1 MRKLDFLHLVE
12 TIVYVN
18 ISLVIRRC
26 NLIFLIFV
34 VCWFSEVFAKDN
46 NSSKLSELQLAKR
59 DAKDFKNL
67 ASLIKPSVVVIES
80 VDRNGYEGGR
90 GTGFVVRE
98 NGVIATNFHVIGEH
112 RDFSIRFSD
121 GRTFRP
127 QSILA
132 IDRDRDLALVKIDA
146 QNLPVLQLGNSLDL
160 IPGQSILSIG
170 NPLGYEHSVSRGVI
184 AAIRELEFGD
194 GRNMVQVAIPI
205 EPGSSGSPAL
215 DLEGK
220 VVAILSIKSGGAM
233 GFGVPVNELKRL
245 LGETNPIPMSKWLT
259 IGTLDKLEWNPVMNG
274 SWKQRAGI
282 ISGLGLGNGFGGR
295 MLCLNQNKFPK
306 LPFEIEVEV
315 KLEDESGA
323 AGLVFHSDGK
333 DKHYGFYPT
342 NGSLRLTRFEGPN
355 VFSWTILETV
365 ESKAYLPNQWNK
377 IRVRL
382 EENGRMICSVN
393 GEVAIDIIDLEFD
406 QGRVGLCKFREPTAQ
421 FRFFRVSKRFPRSEV
436 TSTFSSRVKKLV
448 RPLTHHQELDAKGIH
463 DLVEMGKPTPQVL
476 RDHALELENK
486 AKKVKLLANE
496 VRERLVI
503 EELAISLAIEER
515 GAIDL
520 LKSALLIARLDN
532 ENFDLDSYLE
542 KADLLARK
550 IEKSFDQ
557 TSSKEEKL
565 LILINH
571 LFVEMGFHGSTLDY
585 HHRSNSYMN
594 EVMDDREGLPITL
607 SVLLIELANRLD
619 LPVSG
624 LGLPG
629 HFMAIYRDTFSDN
642 KSGKKKTT
650 ELLIDSFGGKIVSR
664 EEARRITGIDLKD
677 EDFQPVSNRDIITR
691 MLRNLIQSAE
701 REQDSIARLRYI
713 DAVLAIDP
721 DDRYTR
727 AMRAMIHYGEGRFT
741 DSLIDIDFLIKANP
755 EATELEPLKVLR
767 SRLIEQGASAP

>member
-1 MRKLDFLHLVE
+1 MNFSITLFQALAF
-12 TIVYVN
+12 
-18 ISLVIRRC
+18 
-26 NLIFLIFV
+26 FLIA
-34 VCWFSEVFAKDN
+34 VFAGNTFGKETET
-46 NSSKLSELQLAKR
+46 NSSKLSELELAKR

-90 GTGFVVRE
+90 GTGFVVQQD
-98 NGVIATNFHVIGEH
+98 GVIATNFHVIGEH

-132 IDRDRDLALVKIDA
+132 IDRDRDLALIKIDA
-146 QNLPVLQLGNSLDL
+146 KDLPTLQLGDSREL
-160 IPGQSILSIG
+160 IPGQAILSIG

-194 GRNMVQVAIPI
+194 GRPMVQVAIPI

-215 DLEGK
+215 NLDGQ

-233 GFGVPVNELKRL
+233 GFGVPVNELKKL
-245 LGETNPIPMSKWLT
+245 LGDTDPIPMQKWLT
-259 IGTLDKLEWNPVMNG
+259 IGTLDQLEWKPVMNG
-274 SWKQRAGI
+274 IWKQRAGI
-282 ISGLGLGNGFGGR
+282 ISGIGLGNGFGGR

-315 KLEDESGA
+315 QLENESGA

-355 VFSWTILETV
+355 VFSWTILKTIP
-365 ESKAYLPNQWNK
+365 SQAYKPNEWNR

-393 GEVAIDIIDLEFD
+393 NEVVIDLIDHGLER
-406 QGRVGLCKFREPTAQ
+406 GKVGLCKFREPTAR

-436 TSTFSSRVKKLV
+436 TPEFSNKIRKLV
-448 RPLTHHQELDAKGIH
+448 RPLIELESLGSAEIDQ
-463 DLVEMGKPTPQVL
+463 LVKMGKPTPQAL
-476 RDHALELENK
+476 RDHAMELERK
-486 AKKVKLLANE
+486 AKEIKRLAGE

-503 EELAISLAIEER
+503 EELAKSLRIEER
-515 GAIDL
+515 GSVDL
-520 LKSALLIARLDN
+520 LRSALLIARLDN

-542 KADLLARK
+542 KADLLAKK
-550 IEKSFDQ
+550 IEKSF
-557 TSSKEEKL
+557 TKSSTQEEKL
-565 LILINH
+565 LILVNQ
-571 LFVEMGFHGSTLDY
+571 LFNELGFHGSTLDY

-607 SVLLIELANRLD
+607 SVLLIEIANRLD

-629 HFMAIYRDTFSDN
+629 HFMAIYQEALPPK
-642 KSGKKKTT
+642 KSQKSKPK
-650 ELLIDSFGGKIVSR
+650 EFLIDSFGGKIVSR
-664 EEARRITGIDLKD
+664 EEASRITGIKLKD
-677 EDFQPVSNRDIITR
+677 EDFVPVSNRDIITR
-691 MLRNLIQSAE
+691 MLRNLVQSAE
-701 REQDSIARLRYI
+701 REEDKIARLRYV
-713 DAVLAIDP
+713 DAIIAIDP
-721 DDRYTR
+721 EDRYTR

-741 DSLIDIDFLIKANP
+741 KALKDIDFLINKNP
-755 EATELEPLKVLR
+755 NAPELEPLRVLR

>member
-1 MRKLDFLHLVE
+1 MITFRSVVTFSLLVSCVCITFGQDFE
-12 TIVYVN
+12 
-18 ISLVIRRC
+18 
-26 NLIFLIFV
+26 
-34 VCWFSEVFAKDN
+34 N
-46 NSSKLSELQLAKR
+46 NSSRLTELELAKR

-98 NGVIATNFHVIGEH
+98 DGVIATNFHVIGEH

-127 QSILA
+127 RSILA

-146 QNLPVLQLGNSLDL
+146 KKLPVLKLGNSRDL
-160 IPGQSILSIG
+160 IPGQAVLSIG

-194 GRNMVQVAIPI
+194 GRPMVQVAIPI

-215 DLEGK
+215 DLNGN
-220 VVAILSIKSGGAM
+220 VIAILSIKSGGAM

-245 LGETNPIPMSKWLT
+245 LGETNPIPMQKWLT
-259 IGTLDKLEWNPVMNG
+259 IGALDELEWKPVMNG

-282 ISGLGLGNGFGGR
+282 ITASGLGNGFGGR
-295 MLCLNQNKFPK
+295 MLCLNQTKFPD

-315 KLEDESGA
+315 QLEDESGA
-323 AGLVFHSDGK
+323 AGLVFHADGK
-333 DKHYGFYPT
+333 DRHFGFYPT

-355 VFSWTILETV
+355 VFSWTILQTI
-365 ESKAYLPNQWNK
+365 SSDAYKFNKWNRL
-377 IRVRL
+377 RVRL
-382 EENGRMICSVN
+382 EENGRLICSVN
-393 GEVAIDIIDLEFD
+393 DEVVIDLLD
-406 QGRVGLCKFREPTAQ
+406 HGLDSGQVGLCKFREPTAR
-421 FRFFRVSKRFPRSEV
+421 FRFFRISKRFPQSKV
-436 TSTFSSRVKKLV
+436 TPAFSNQVRKLV
-448 RPLTHHQELDAKGIH
+448 RPLLHRDSLDPREVDEL
-463 DLVEMGKPTPQVL
+463 VNMGNPTPQAL
-476 RDHALELENK
+476 RDHAMDLEKK
-486 AKKVKLLANE
+486 AKEIKRLANE

-503 EELAISLAIEER
+503 EELAKSLRNEER
-515 GAIDL
+515 GTVDL
-520 LKSALLIARLDN
+520 LRSALLIARLDN

-542 KADLLARK
+542 KADRLANK
-550 IEKSFDQ
+550 IKKSFGK
-557 TSSKEEKL
+557 SSSGEEKL
-565 LILINH
+565 IVLVRQ
-571 LFVEMGFHGSTLDY
+571 LFDEMGFHGSTLDY

-607 SVLLIELANRLD
+607 SILLIELANRLD

-629 HFMAIYRDTFSDN
+629 HFMAIYREDIPVENSD
-642 KSGKKKTT
+642 KPKAK

-664 EEARRITGIDLKD
+664 EEASRITGVPLKE
-677 EDFQPVSNRDIITR
+677 EDFEPVSHRDIITR

-701 REQDSIARLRYI
+701 REEDSLARLRYV
-713 DAVLAIDP
+713 DAIIAIDP

-741 DSLIDIDFLIKANP
+741 DALIDIEFLIEKNP
-755 EATELEPLKVLR
+755 NAPELDPLKVLR
-767 SRLIEQGASAP
+767 RRLIDQGASAP

>member
-1 MRKLDFLHLVE
+1 MFLLITFRSVVTFILLVSCVCITFGQDFE
-12 TIVYVN
+12 
-18 ISLVIRRC
+18 
-26 NLIFLIFV
+26 
-34 VCWFSEVFAKDN
+34 N
-46 NSSKLSELQLAKR
+46 NSSRLTELELAKR

-98 NGVIATNFHVIGEH
+98 DGVIATNFHVIGEH

-127 QSILA
+127 RSILA

-146 QNLPVLQLGNSLDL
+146 KKLPVLKLGNSRDL
-160 IPGQSILSIG
+160 IPGQAVLSIG

-194 GRNMVQVAIPI
+194 GRPMVQVAIPI

-215 DLEGK
+215 DLNGN
-220 VVAILSIKSGGAM
+220 VIAILSIKSGGAM

-245 LGETNPIPMSKWLT
+245 LGETNPIPMQKWLT
-259 IGTLDKLEWNPVMNG
+259 IGALDELEWKPVMNG

-282 ISGLGLGNGFGGR
+282 ITASGLGNGFGGR
-295 MLCLNQNKFPK
+295 MLCLNQTKFPD

-315 KLEDESGA
+315 QLEDESGA
-323 AGLVFHSDGK
+323 AGLVFHADGK
-333 DKHYGFYPT
+333 DRHFGFYPT

-355 VFSWTILETV
+355 VFSWTILQTI
-365 ESKAYLPNQWNK
+365 SSDAYKFNKWNRL
-377 IRVRL
+377 RVRL
-382 EENGRMICSVN
+382 EENGRLICSVN
-393 GEVAIDIIDLEFD
+393 DEVVIDLLD
-406 QGRVGLCKFREPTAQ
+406 HGLDSGQVGLCKFREPTAR
-421 FRFFRVSKRFPRSEV
+421 FRFFRISKRFPQSKV
-436 TSTFSSRVKKLV
+436 TPAFSNQVRKLV
-448 RPLTHHQELDAKGIH
+448 RPLLHRDSLDPREVDEL
-463 DLVEMGKPTPQVL
+463 VNMGNPTPQAL
-476 RDHALELENK
+476 RDHAMDLEKK
-486 AKKVKLLANE
+486 AKEIKRLAKE

-503 EELAISLAIEER
+503 EELAKSLRNEER
-515 GAIDL
+515 GTVDL
-520 LKSALLIARLDN
+520 LRSALLIARLDN

-542 KADLLARK
+542 KADRLANK
-550 IEKSFDQ
+550 IKKSFGK
-557 TSSKEEKL
+557 SSSGEEKL
-565 LILINH
+565 IVLVRQ
-571 LFVEMGFHGSTLDY
+571 LFDEMGFHGSTLDY

-607 SVLLIELANRLD
+607 SILLIELANRLD

-629 HFMAIYRDTFSDN
+629 HFMAIYREDIPVENSD
-642 KSGKKKTT
+642 KPKAK

-664 EEARRITGIDLKD
+664 EEASRITGVPLKE
-677 EDFQPVSNRDIITR
+677 EDFEPVSHRDIITR

-701 REQDSIARLRYI
+701 REEDSLARLRYV
-713 DAVLAIDP
+713 DAIIAIDP

-741 DSLIDIDFLIKANP
+741 DALIDIEFLIEKNP
-755 EATELEPLKVLR
+755 NAPELDPLKVLR
-767 SRLIEQGASAP
+767 RRLIDQGASAP

>member
-1 MRKLDFLHLVE
+1 MNLLITLRSLATLFLLL
-12 TIVYVN
+12 
-18 ISLVIRRC
+18 S
-26 NLIFLIFV
+26 
-34 VCWFSEVFAKDN
+34 FAGMLTGKEAEN
-46 NSSKLSELQLAKR
+46 NSSKLSELELAKR

-98 NGVIATNFHVIGEH
+98 DGIIATNFHVIGEH

-127 QSILA
+127 KSILA

-146 QNLPVLQLGNSLDL
+146 KKLPVLKLGNSREL
-160 IPGQSILSIG
+160 IPGQAILSIG
-170 NPLGYEHSVSRGVI
+170 NPLGYEHSVSRGVV

-194 GRNMVQVAIPI
+194 GRPMVQVAIPI

-215 DLEGK
+215 DLSGN

-233 GFGVPVNELKRL
+233 GFGVPVNELKKL
-245 LGETNPIPMSKWLT
+245 LSDTDPIPMQKWLT
-259 IGTLDKLEWNPVMNG
+259 IGTLDQLEWKPVMNG
-274 SWKQRAGI
+274 VWKQRAGI
-282 ISGLGLGNGFGGR
+282 ISGMGLGNGFGGR
-295 MLCLNQNKFPK
+295 MLCLNQTKFPK

-315 KLEDESGA
+315 QLEDESGA

-355 VFSWTILETV
+355 VFSWTILKTIP
-365 ESKAYLPNQWNK
+365 SQAYKPNEWNR

-393 GEVAIDIIDLEFD
+393 NEVVIDLIDHGLES
-406 QGRVGLCKFREPTAQ
+406 GKVGLCKFREPTAR
-421 FRFFRVSKRFPRSEV
+421 FRFFRVSKRFANSEV
-436 TSTFSSRVKKLV
+436 TPEFASKIRKLV
-448 RPLTHHQELDAKGIH
+448 RPLIYRNSLEPTEID
-463 DLVEMGKPTPQVL
+463 DLVEMGKPTPQAL
-476 RDHALELENK
+476 RDHAMELERI
-486 AKKVKLLANE
+486 AKEIKRLAGE

-503 EELAISLAIEER
+503 KELAKSLRIEER
-515 GAIDL
+515 GSVDL
-520 LKSALLIARLDN
+520 LRSALLIARLDN

-542 KADLLARK
+542 KADLLAKK
-550 IEKSFDQ
+550 IEKSFAE
-557 TSSKEEKL
+557 SSTQEEKL
-565 LILINH
+565 LILVH
-571 LFVEMGFHGSTLDY
+571 QLFNEMGFHGSTLDY

-619 LPVSG
+619 IPVSG

-629 HFMAIYRDTFSDN
+629 HFMAIYRETSPQKKSEKN
-642 KSGKKKTT
+642 KPK
-650 ELLIDSFGGKIVSR
+650 ELLIDSFGGKIITR
-664 EEARRITGIDLKD
+664 EEANRITGVTLKD
-677 EDFQPVSNRDIITR
+677 EDFKPVSNRDIITR

-701 REQDSIARLRYI
+701 REEDSNARLRYV
-713 DAVLAIDP
+713 DAIIAIDP
-721 DDRYTR
+721 NDRYTR
-727 AMRAMIHYGEGRFT
+727 AMRAMIHYGESRFT
-741 DSLIDIDFLIKANP
+741 EALIDIDFLIEKNP
-755 EATELEPLKVLR
+755 DAPELQPLRVLR
-767 SRLIEQGASAP
+767 NRLIEQGASAP

>member
-1 MRKLDFLHLVE
+1 MITFRSVVTFILLVSCVCITFGQDFE
-12 TIVYVN
+12 
-18 ISLVIRRC
+18 
-26 NLIFLIFV
+26 
-34 VCWFSEVFAKDN
+34 N
-46 NSSKLSELQLAKR
+46 NSSRLTELELAKR

-98 NGVIATNFHVIGEH
+98 DGVIATNFHVIGEH

-127 QSILA
+127 RSILA

-146 QNLPVLQLGNSLDL
+146 KKLPVLKLGNSRDL
-160 IPGQSILSIG
+160 IPGQAVLSIG

-194 GRNMVQVAIPI
+194 GRPMVQVAIPI

-215 DLEGK
+215 DLNGN
-220 VVAILSIKSGGAM
+220 VIAILSIKSGGAM

-245 LGETNPIPMSKWLT
+245 LGETNPIPMQKWLT
-259 IGTLDKLEWNPVMNG
+259 IGALDELEWKPVMNG

-282 ISGLGLGNGFGGR
+282 ITASGLGNGFGGR
-295 MLCLNQNKFPK
+295 MLCLNQTKFPD

-315 KLEDESGA
+315 QLEDESGA
-323 AGLVFHSDGK
+323 AGLVFHADGK
-333 DKHYGFYPT
+333 DRHFGFYPT

-355 VFSWTILETV
+355 VFSWTILQTI
-365 ESKAYLPNQWNK
+365 SSDAYKFNKWNRL
-377 IRVRL
+377 RVRL
-382 EENGRMICSVN
+382 EENGRLICSVN
-393 GEVAIDIIDLEFD
+393 DEVVIDLLD
-406 QGRVGLCKFREPTAQ
+406 HGLDSGQVGLCKFREPTAR
-421 FRFFRVSKRFPRSEV
+421 FRFFRISKRFPQSKV
-436 TSTFSSRVKKLV
+436 TPAFSNQVRKLV
-448 RPLTHHQELDAKGIH
+448 RPLLHRDSLDPREVDEL
-463 DLVEMGKPTPQVL
+463 VNMGNPTPQAL
-476 RDHALELENK
+476 RDHAMDLEKK
-486 AKKVKLLANE
+486 AKEIKRLANE

-503 EELAISLAIEER
+503 EELAKSLRNEER
-515 GAIDL
+515 GTVDL
-520 LKSALLIARLDN
+520 LRSALLIARLDN
-532 ENFDLDSYLE
+532 ENFDLDFYLE
-542 KADLLARK
+542 KADRLANK
-550 IEKSFDQ
+550 IKKSFGK
-557 TSSKEEKL
+557 SSSGEEKL
-565 LILINH
+565 ILLVRQ
-571 LFVEMGFHGSTLDY
+571 LFDEMGFHGSTLDY

-607 SVLLIELANRLD
+607 SILLIELANRLD

-629 HFMAIYRDTFSDN
+629 HFMAIYREDIPVENSD
-642 KSGKKKTT
+642 KPKAK

-664 EEARRITGIDLKD
+664 EEASRITGVPLKE
-677 EDFQPVSNRDIITR
+677 EDFEPVSHRDIITR

-701 REQDSIARLRYI
+701 REEDSLARLRYV
-713 DAVLAIDP
+713 DAIIAIDP

-741 DSLIDIDFLIKANP
+741 DALIDIEFLIEKNP
-755 EATELEPLKVLR
+755 NAPELDPLKVLR
-767 SRLIEQGASAP
+767 RRLIDQGASAP

>member
-1 MRKLDFLHLVE
+1 MFLLITFRSVVTFSLLVSCVCITFGQDFE
-12 TIVYVN
+12 
-18 ISLVIRRC
+18 S
-26 NLIFLIFV
+26 
-34 VCWFSEVFAKDN
+34 
-46 NSSKLSELQLAKR
+46 NSSRLTELELAKR

-98 NGVIATNFHVIGEH
+98 DGVIATNFHVIGEH

-127 QSILA
+127 RSILA

-146 QNLPVLQLGNSLDL
+146 KKLPVLKLGNSRDL
-160 IPGQSILSIG
+160 IPGQAVLSIG

-194 GRNMVQVAIPI
+194 GRPMVQVAIPI

-215 DLEGK
+215 DLNGN
-220 VVAILSIKSGGAM
+220 VIAILSIKSGGAM

-245 LGETNPIPMSKWLT
+245 LGETNPIPMQKWLT
-259 IGTLDKLEWNPVMNG
+259 IGALDELEWKPVMNG

-282 ISGLGLGNGFGGR
+282 ITASGLGNGFGGR
-295 MLCLNQNKFPK
+295 MLCLNQTKFPD

-315 KLEDESGA
+315 QLEDESGA
-323 AGLVFHSDGK
+323 AGLVFHADGK
-333 DKHYGFYPT
+333 DRHFGFYPT

-355 VFSWTILETV
+355 VFSWTILQTI
-365 ESKAYLPNQWNK
+365 SSDAYKFNKWNRL
-377 IRVRL
+377 RVRL
-382 EENGRMICSVN
+382 EENGRLICSVN
-393 GEVAIDIIDLEFD
+393 DEVVIDLLD
-406 QGRVGLCKFREPTAQ
+406 HGLDSGQVGLCKFREPTAR
-421 FRFFRVSKRFPRSEV
+421 FRFFRISKRFPQSKV
-436 TSTFSSRVKKLV
+436 TPAFSNQVRKLV
-448 RPLTHHQELDAKGIH
+448 RPLLHRDSLDPREVDEL
-463 DLVEMGKPTPQVL
+463 VNMGNPTPQAL
-476 RDHALELENK
+476 RDHAMDLEKK
-486 AKKVKLLANE
+486 AKEIKRLANE

-503 EELAISLAIEER
+503 EELAKSLRNEER
-515 GAIDL
+515 GTVDL
-520 LKSALLIARLDN
+520 LRSALLIARLDN

-542 KADLLARK
+542 KADRLANK
-550 IEKSFDQ
+550 IKKSFGK
-557 TSSKEEKL
+557 SSSGEEKL
-565 LILINH
+565 IVLVRQ
-571 LFVEMGFHGSTLDY
+571 LFDEMGFHGSTLDY

-607 SVLLIELANRLD
+607 SILLIELANRLD

-629 HFMAIYRDTFSDN
+629 HFMAIYREDIPVENSD
-642 KSGKKKTT
+642 KPKAK

-664 EEARRITGIDLKD
+664 EEASRITGVPLKE
-677 EDFQPVSNRDIITR
+677 EDFEPVSHRDIITR

-701 REQDSIARLRYI
+701 REEDSLARLRYV
-713 DAVLAIDP
+713 DAIIAIDP

-741 DSLIDIDFLIKANP
+741 DALIDIEFLIEKNP
-755 EATELEPLKVLR
+755 NAPELDPLKVLR
-767 SRLIEQGASAP
+767 RRLIDQGASAP